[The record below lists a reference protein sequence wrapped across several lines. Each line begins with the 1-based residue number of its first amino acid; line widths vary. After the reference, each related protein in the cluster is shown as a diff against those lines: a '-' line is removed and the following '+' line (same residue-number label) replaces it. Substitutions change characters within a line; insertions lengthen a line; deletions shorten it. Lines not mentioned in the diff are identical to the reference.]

1 MQLRPPFYSYSNKYK
16 FIFTCA
22 IAANLTRIECSFCVF
37 SLYTMRMNFI
47 RGIGKELELELGIF
61 FEHPVKLSFFARS
74 ELFLSSWS
82 YRITKRLFRDIS
94 FISFRHNSRRFFPFV
109 PFFNETSRFF
119 FDEKISRDRWR
130 IVRSR
135 LICRSSIISS
145 SPLKFIATEKEGEG
159 LFRWK

>member
-22 IAANLTRIECSFCVF
+22 IAANLARIECSFCVF

-61 FEHPVKLSFFARS
+61 FEHLVKLSFFARS

-119 FDEKISRDRWR
+119 FDEKISRNRWR
-130 IVRSR
+130 SRSR

-145 SPLKFIATEKEGEG
+145 SPLKFIATEKEG